1 MFWKKKTSETEPGN
15 EELHAVAVTDTGCA
29 RAHNEDSIRFVQP
42 SASVLRKRM
51 GCLAIVADGMGGHAS
66 GEVASSIA
74 VETIVSEYY
83 RLKRKPV
90 KALEAAARLANE
102 KIWSRAVQNK
112 ALKGMGT
119 TCTAVAIRGRSLS
132 VLHIGDSR
140 VYLLKKERLIQLS
153 EDHTYV
159 QDLVRLGKITPEQ
172 ANDHPDGNILTKSLG
187 TAPIR
192 ECDIFQATQQF
203 EPGDKLMLCSDGL
216 YEYFSTDELFALLQ
230 EKKLADISEQLS
242 SIVLEFGARD
252 NFSLLLVEYRR
263 EPAIDNMPTRA
274 IITEQ

>member
-1 MFWKKKTSETEPGN
+1 MFWKKKTIETESEYN
-15 EELHAVAVTDTGCA
+15 DLHAVAVTDRGCT
-29 RAHNEDSIRFVQP
+29 RAHNEDSVRFVQP
-42 SASVLRKRM
+42 SASVIKKRM

-74 VETIVSEYY
+74 VEMIASEYY
-83 RLKRKPV
+83 RSKRIPV
-90 KALEAAARLANE
+90 KALEEAARMANE
-102 KIWSRAVQNK
+102 KIWNRAVQNQ

-119 TCTAVAIRGRSLS
+119 TCTAVAIAGRRLS

-140 VYLLKKERLIQLS
+140 AYLLKKERLIQLS

-159 QDLVRLGKITPEQ
+159 QELVRLGKITPEQ
-172 ANDHPDGNILTKSLG
+172 ATDHPDGNILTKSLG
-187 TAPIR
+187 TAPKR
-192 ECDIFQATQQF
+192 ECDIFQAAEQF

-216 YEYFSTDELFALLQ
+216 YEYFSTDELAVLLQ
-230 EKKLADISEQLS
+230 QKDLAEISEQLS
-242 SIVLEFGARD
+242 SMVLEFGAHD

>member
-1 MFWKKKTSETEPGN
+1 MFWKKKTSEKEPEN
-15 EELHAVAVTDTGCA
+15 DDLHAVAVTNTGCT
-29 RAHNEDSIRFVQP
+29 RAHNEDSVRFVQP
-42 SASVLRKRM
+42 SASVIKKRM

-74 VETIVSEYY
+74 VETIASEYY
-83 RLKRKPV
+83 QSKRTPV
-90 KALEAAARLANE
+90 KALEEAARLANE
-102 KIWSRAVQNK
+102 KIWSRAVQYQ

-119 TCTAVAIRGRSLS
+119 TCTAVAIAGRRLS

-140 VYLLKKERLIQLS
+140 AYLLKKERLIQLS

-159 QDLVRLGKITPEQ
+159 QELVRLGKITPEQ
-172 ANDHPDGNILTKSLG
+172 ATDHPDGNILTKSLG
-187 TAPIR
+187 TAPKR
-192 ECDIFQATQQF
+192 ECDIFQAAQQF

-216 YEYFSTDELFALLQ
+216 YEYFSTDELAVLLQ
-230 EKKLADISEQLS
+230 QKDLAEISEQLS
-242 SIVLEFGARD
+242 SMVLEFGAHD

-263 EPAIDNMPTRA
+263 ELAIDNMPTRA